1 MAALSLVAS
10 VSACSGGGAEQ
21 LLETARF
28 EEVQRNLPH
37 ARKLYREILEKHPG
51 TPQAEEAR
59 ARLAAIGDGA
69 GEPPAGAH

>member
-1 MAALSLVAS
+1 MLIVALALAAILAG
-10 VSACSGGGAEQ
+10 CSGGGAEQ
-21 LLETARF
+21 MLETARF

-59 ARLAAIGDGA
+59 ARLAAIGDGGPSA
-69 GEPPAGAH
+69 VAH